1 MNLGRRIEF
10 RLAEMGKTRAF
21 LFQQVPGLLGP
32 ALSLAISRDSKRCK
46 WDVEIA
52 QALGVRLAWLR
63 TGLLPKLTH
72 PDCDE
77 NAFSQQ
83 IADLVLDGQSVQ
95 VCPNKSGLYWAA
107 KLEENY
113 QVAQTVFDLFENFP
127 EMDEW
132 DDEDEIGI
140 RPKED
145 GTVIPFRREGE

>member
-21 LFQQVPGLLGP
+21 LFEQVPGLLGP

-63 TGLLPKLTH
+63 TGLLPMLAH

-77 NAFSQQ
+77 NKFSQQ
-83 IADLVLDGQSVQ
+83 IADLVLDGQPV
-95 VCPNKSGLYWAA
+95 KAA
-107 KLEENY
+107 LRIIENMNRKERRDLRYFLERLE
-113 QVAQTVFDLFENFP
+113 AS
-127 EMDEW
+127 
-132 DDEDEIGI
+132 
-140 RPKED
+140 
-145 GTVIPFRREGE
+145 